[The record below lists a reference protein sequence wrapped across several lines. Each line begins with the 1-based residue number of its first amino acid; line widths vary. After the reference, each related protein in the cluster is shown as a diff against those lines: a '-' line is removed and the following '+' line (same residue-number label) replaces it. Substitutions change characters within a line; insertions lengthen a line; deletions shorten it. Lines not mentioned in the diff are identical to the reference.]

1 VAMRELLRRH
11 VFAYL
16 TGNGD
21 AHARN
26 WGVLQ
31 DPDGEWRLSPAF
43 DLPSSLPYGDTTM
56 ATTLGGRRQDLTR
69 RIFRAF
75 GASMGLPERSVD
87 KAIDQQCAA
96 VERWLPGLAD
106 LPFRGQVLDR
116 WRRSVLHRRRL
127 LGTADPV

>member
-1 VAMRELLRRH
+1 M
-11 VFAYL
+11 
-16 TGNGD
+16 
-21 AHARN
+21 
-26 WGVLQ
+26 LQ

-56 ATTLGGRRQDLTR
+56 ATTLGGRRQELTR

-87 KAIDQQCAA
+87 KAIDEQCAA

-106 LPFRGQVLDR
+106 LPFRDQVLNR
-116 WRRSVLHRRRL
+116 WRRSIIYRRRL
-127 LGTADPV
+127 LEQADRV